1 MKKLIYTLCLMIA
14 TPVLAQD
21 IAKVTEKLGETVG
34 GDAKRFFSD
43 VYASGNEAVKADLLA
58 IGTKINS
65 IEDVTVVRTKNAWK
79 DYVNIDQAVESYN
92 KEYKGSLDAKGM
104 EGVLIKR
111 AVEDRKI
118 KGTEQVQFRGLKSF
132 SKEKSNALLTLMEL
146 QSRENFMGIQ
156 YREQEFFGI
165 VRTKL
170 GLPAF
175 DADLCGRVL
184 GLDKCAV
191 AKPQEALPTGEL

>member
-1 MKKLIYTLCLMIA
+1 MYALCLLMA
-14 TPVLAQD
+14 TPVLAVDVNQ
-21 IAKVTEKLGETVG
+21 VTQKLGETIG
-34 GDAKRFFSD
+34 GDVKRFFSD

-58 IGTKINS
+58 LGTKINS

-79 DYVNIDQAVESYN
+79 DYINIDQAVENYN

-104 EGVLIKR
+104 EAVLIKR

-118 KGTEQVQFRGLKSF
+118 KGTEQIQYRGLKSF
-132 SKEKSNALLTLMEL
+132 SKEKANALLTLMEL

-165 VRTKL
+165 VRSKL
-170 GLPAF
+170 ALPAF
-175 DADLCGRVL
+175 DADLCSRIL
-184 GLDKCAV
+184 GVDKCAA
-191 AKPQEALPTGEL
+191 AKPQEALPVGEL